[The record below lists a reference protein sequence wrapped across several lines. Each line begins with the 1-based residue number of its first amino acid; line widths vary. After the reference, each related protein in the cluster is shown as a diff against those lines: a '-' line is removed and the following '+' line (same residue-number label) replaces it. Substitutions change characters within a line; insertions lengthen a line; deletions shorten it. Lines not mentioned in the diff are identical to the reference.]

1 MLILINYCL
10 WKVYK
15 IRQEYLKAALNQDF
29 EYFDTHK
36 TGDFA
41 VKMTEWVI

>member
-1 MLILINYCL
+1 MKKFDLLYAFQ
-10 WKVYK
+10 VYK

-29 EYFDTHK
+29 QYFDVHQ

-41 VKMTEWVI
+41 VKMTK

>member
-1 MLILINYCL
+1 MCYFTNQ
-10 WKVYK
+10 VYK

-29 EYFDTHK
+29 EYFDMHQ

-41 VKMTEWVI
+41 TKMTE